1 MQLELILL
9 KIALQAGLI
18 TPTLFTIMVI
28 MAIVT
33 TLMAAPGF
41 NLARRWRTGLSAL
54 LGSRGVRGPI
64 LEQRCDGAGNKLS
77 QLMIES
83 APVRFLYRFPDGTK
97 PLVIAET
104 N

>member
-1 MQLELILL
+1 MDKKL
-9 KIALQAGLI
+9 
-18 TPTLFTIMVI
+18 
-28 MAIVT
+28 
-33 TLMAAPGF
+33 
-41 NLARRWRTGLSAL
+41 RWRRLGAQEITADSKAGIQPRAQVEDCLSAL

-64 LEQRCDGAGNKLS
+64 LAQGCDGAGNKLS
-77 QLMIES
+77 QLITES